1 MSNGKVMIINLIV
14 GLKKMLLFKRDYF
27 SIKLVP
33 SKLVPSKSDTKVKL
47 DLFNYATESG

>member
-14 GLKKMLLFKRDYF
+14 GLKKILLFKRDYF
-27 SIKLVP
+27 SI
-33 SKLVPSKSDTKVKL
+33 KLVPSKSDTKVKL